1 MNACLTQR
9 LETLDSRTGKI
20 GEEEAVEADRIDTT
34 TEETCLVDLANLVD
48 SDLVVV
54 EEVVVAADE
63 EAAGDEEVV
72 VDVEAVTVVDADSL
86 RAIGVTV
93 ARAKG
98 IGGDACHPDGNRSG
112 S

>member
-1 MNACLTQR
+1 
-9 LETLDSRTGKI
+9 
-20 GEEEAVEADRIDTT
+20 
-34 TEETCLVDLANLVD
+34 
-48 SDLVVV
+48 
-54 EEVVVAADE
+54 VVAVDE